1 MDDKHYS
8 RRDFLAM
15 AGVGGLVFA
24 SSLPGC
30 ASTGASAGAGYGD
43 FSFVQLTDIHWGYGN
58 PKVNPDTRGTLM
70 RALAAVNALEQKPDF
85 VVFTG
90 DLTQTTDD
98 PKVRRQRLL
107 FVGID
112 LHEFHIGVFARHFLE
127 HGRKAAAG
135 AAPGGPEVG
144 HDDVVA
150 ADRGVELFGGEIG
163 DGHRSS

>member
-58 PKVNPDTRGTLM
+58 PKVKDM
-70 RALAAVNALEQKPDF
+70 RTAAFISSIDKIAQSYLE
-85 VVFTG
+85 
-90 DLTQTTDD
+90 L
-98 PKVRRQRLL
+98 
-107 FVGID
+107 GI
-112 LHEFHIGVFARHFLE
+112 F
-127 HGRKAAAG
+127 
-135 AAPGGPEVG
+135 P
-144 HDDVVA
+144 
-150 ADRGVELFGGEIG
+150 
-163 DGHRSS
+163 